1 MQTFSGEDLEREK
14 RKGLQHEQMRLL
26 HTHTHNLCLRITFF
40 RDWLSQQMEEKKRL
54 SMEKKKADHLYDMK
68 AIEIDERAQELVKAD
83 EITRRTLNVAIKEYN
98 QALVKLILVYT
109 ISKLLS
115 SLLMYRL
122 KKEKLINI
130 RV

>member
-1 MQTFSGEDLEREK
+1 
-14 RKGLQHEQMRLL
+14 
-26 HTHTHNLCLRITFF
+26 
-40 RDWLSQQMEEKKRL
+40 MEEKKRL